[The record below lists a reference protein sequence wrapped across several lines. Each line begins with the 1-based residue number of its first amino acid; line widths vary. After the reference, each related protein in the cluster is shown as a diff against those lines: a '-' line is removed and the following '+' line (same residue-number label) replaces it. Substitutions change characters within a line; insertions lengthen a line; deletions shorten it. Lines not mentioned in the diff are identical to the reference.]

1 MAVQTTVQIR
11 GEDKTAAA
19 FRSVNNRAKN
29 LERSFSGLSASV
41 SGLAT
46 SFAGLLGV
54 GALGA
59 FSKDMLQLGD
69 RLQKVSLQLGVTVE
83 ELEILQFAAS
93 QSGVSTDQL
102 NTALQK
108 FTRNVGEAEQ
118 GTAAQKEAFEALGVS
133 ISDSEGNL
141 KGTSALFSEVAQS
154 ISGIESPAQKAAI
167 ATDLFGR
174 AGIEL
179 LPLLNSGAIGIDQF
193 GQKLRDAEGIVGTD
207 AANAFS
213 TFNDEID
220 LLQRSMR
227 GKLAPILVAV
237 IPALTALAENL
248 DNVAKFTA
256 IAASAFIAAKL
267 PTLLAAITSGVIA
280 LTAAIAANPIGA
292 LAVGVT
298 ALGTA
303 AFLYKDDILGFF
315 GFADEAE
322 NLQQTNT
329 ELENTAKILVDVSKN
344 EQLRTKT
351 AETFAKTTKKNVVP
365 NLVKL
370 EKALKKTDIQFK
382 SIRGKEGLGG
392 LTQAFV
398 IFFGNVQTLALD
410 ELSRAEM
417 TVKEKLSSIRQLFSQ
432 TVQGLENQLVFQR
445 NDISNAFADIIND
458 FKQELED
465 ASIEVSNIKIDV
477 PESAFDFRNT
487 FARVPGEIFDFSAVT
502 QSAGKIDSLVN
513 QINGLS
519 VVNQRESQRTFRRYG
534 NVRVTSGQVLDM
546 HYPSGLENVYTGA
559 DLVDRSSGRSSGRI
573 STSSYRSASASLDNT
588 SQNSIVVNIFDGTG
602 QKISEYDS
610 ALRIEVKER
619 AARNNEFSAMA

>member
-1 MAVQTTVQIR
+1 MAVSTTVQIR

-46 SFAGLLGV
+46 SFAGLVGV

-133 ISDSEGNL
+133 ISDSQGNL
-141 KGTSALFSEVAQS
+141 KGTSELFAEVAQS

-193 GQKLRDAEGIVGTD
+193 GQKLRDAGGIVGTD

-213 TFNDEID
+213 TFNDQID
-220 LLQRSMR
+220 LLQRSMK
-227 GKLAPILVAV
+227 GKLAPVLVAV

-248 DNVAKFTA
+248 DHIAKFA
-256 IAASAFIAAKL
+256 GIAATAFVAAKI
-267 PTLLAAITSGVIA
+267 PALLAAITGGVTA

-292 LAVGVT
+292 IAVGAT
-298 ALGTA
+298 ALGAATTA
-303 AFLYKDDILGFF
+303 NKAEISEFLGS
-315 GFADEAE
+315 ADE
-322 NLQQTNT
+322 
-329 ELENTAKILVDVSKN
+329 
-344 EQLRTKT
+344 
-351 AETFAKTTKKNVVP
+351 P
-365 NLVKL
+365 
-370 EKALKKTDIQFK
+370 
-382 SIRGKEGLGG
+382 
-392 LTQAFV
+392 
-398 IFFGNVQTLALD
+398 
-410 ELSRAEM
+410 
-417 TVKEKLSSIRQLFSQ
+417 
-432 TVQGLENQLVFQR
+432 
-445 NDISNAFADIIND
+445 
-458 FKQELED
+458 
-465 ASIEVSNIKIDV
+465 
-477 PESAFDFRNT
+477 
-487 FARVPGEIFDFSAVT
+487 
-502 QSAGKIDSLVN
+502 
-513 QINGLS
+513 
-519 VVNQRESQRTFRRYG
+519 
-534 NVRVTSGQVLDM
+534 
-546 HYPSGLENVYTGA
+546 
-559 DLVDRSSGRSSGRI
+559 
-573 STSSYRSASASLDNT
+573 
-588 SQNSIVVNIFDGTG
+588 
-602 QKISEYDS
+602 
-610 ALRIEVKER
+610 
-619 AARNNEFSAMA
+619 